1 MYIMYRIGVIR
12 VVLKGW
18 REKVEGSILRI
29 WEIPSTQFYRGRRT
43 HLGVYYKKAYKNK
56 ILL

>member
-1 MYIMYRIGVIR
+1 MYRIGVIR

-18 REKVEGSILRI
+18 REKGGGRFLRI

-43 HLGVYYKKAYKNK
+43 HLGIYYKKAYKNN